1 MRVNLRCF
9 KKKKAAKPPPVIDT
23 EFVNLNPMDVLQYPT
38 YEERDDKQFHLLEG
52 HKQHELNVLLDLST
66 CKFGYSDF
74 RYYLHFCKLVKQ
86 RYKNR
91 LKKLVV
97 FCPRGVNRL
106 FANML
111 MSVMGKKTSGK
122 IEIVDHIEN
131 KSSDK
136 LGSTPNWL
144 RLLSIPLV
152 FYIPKPLLCLSFIFN
167 NLAN

>member
-1 MRVNLRCF
+1 MNLRCF

-38 YEERDDKQFHLLEG
+38 YEERDDKQFHLLEE
-52 HKQHELNVLLDLST
+52 HKRHEINVLLDLST
-66 CKFGYSDF
+66 CKFGYSDL
-74 RYYLHFCKLVKQ
+74 RYYLHFCKLAKQ
-86 RYKNR
+86 RYKDR

-131 KSSDK
+131 KRSDK
-136 LGSTPNWL
+136 LGGTSNWL
-144 RLLSIPLV
+144 RLLGIPLV
-152 FYIPKPLLCLSFIFN
+152 FYIPKPLLCVSFIFH
-167 NLAN
+167 NLAT